1 MHRLSHPHII
11 QFKDWYETKNNLWL
25 ILEYC
30 TGGDLQ
36 SLLKQDG
43 HIPEASVRMFT
54 LDILAGLKV
63 SPPSDPSFLNS
74 YFSFFSSTSTS
85 TVSASFTV
93 ISSQRIFSSTNMEY

>member
-63 SPPSDPSFLNS
+63 CLIPPLFFLFSHPSHS
-74 YFSFFSSTSTS
+74 
-85 TVSASFTV
+85 
-93 ISSQRIFSSTNMEY
+93 